1 MKETNK
7 KNNKENEHVEVKK
20 EEPKIEKIEENKNGE
35 NNQNLSMKSENQKK
49 HEEVGVKEEN
59 NTPVKKKTRRKI
71 VFAVLIVAMIIVYII
86 ERGEFLEIKE
96 IGENYVSMFW
106 QNMKYRGITAVLNF
120 LAIFTLTYNTTSR
133 VKKGLKTFFE
143 DEKKTMPKLPQKSIA
158 FILATL
164 VTISTTGII
173 MEKALPCLFNT
184 QFVTTEP
191 ALGIDIGF
199 FVFVWPFLEFMTIYV
214 AVAIIAATIYAAIYY
229 LLVFNIFFDGIS
241 RESVKKSGIL
251 DQAFA
256 NLKILIVIFAILL
269 ILETLNIGVQKFIV
283 LNNDEAENYSIF
295 GAGIT
300 EKTIGFWGYII
311 LAVVMIASVFNAIK
325 EFKKGRT
332 KKVITSILVVPVYL
346 VVLLIVMIGFNL
358 IFVNANELDKEKTYI
373 ADNIKNTKKAYGIDI
388 DEVIIQDEGTITQS
402 SITENSETIRNITI
416 ANPTTVLKDL
426 GGSQKNKGYY
436 NFRSTQLGLYNVN
449 GKEQLVYI
457 TPREIASSKGTYNN
471 KTYEYTHGF
480 GVIVTSA
487 TTTTETGNINH
498 IQKAFE
504 QTDEV
509 INVDEPRIY
518 FGLETNDT
526 VVTNS
531 NSKKEFDYPT
541 DDALN
546 NTENVYEGDAGL
558 KANFLDRLVLAIK
571 EKDAK
576 LVFSG
581 NVKSDSKILPN
592 RNIIERAKTI
602 MPYLTYD
609 NDPYM
614 VITNDGNLVWVLDA
628 YTTSNEYPYS
638 QRTMIENN
646 GITKKEINYIRN
658 SVKVIIDAYS
668 GEVNFY
674 ITDKSDPIVM
684 VYNKIYPDLFS
695 KEEIPEDIANHFV
708 YPKYL
713 YNIQANVLK
722 RYHNIQPDVLYRSD
736 DVWDI
741 ATHNTSSKIT
751 STKGTEIEPYY
762 TMVKTTD
769 SSSRL
774 GLVLP
779 YTPYKKQNITAYL
792 IGSCD
797 ENGNNILKLYNFPTD
812 SNVLGPMQLDTQLG
826 QDETISKEI
835 EVLNVSGT
843 KLTKDII
850 IVPIDNTLLYVEP
863 IYQQYVNETDSLPV
877 LKKVVVAS
885 GTKVAIGDDFSEA
898 LMNLVS
904 QYAVDIEVENTDSL
918 EELADLIIKANNN
931 LKASTQSNDWEQIGK
946 DTKKLQTLVD
956 RLEEVKKELDKIA
969 TEEAKKNVE
978 NNIIENTV
986 NEIVNVTE

>member
-1 MKETNK
+1 ME
-7 KNNKENEHVEVKK
+7 KNNKEEK
-20 EEPKIEKIEENKNGE
+20 EQKAEEIKENKN
-35 NNQNLSMKSENQKK
+35 
-49 HEEVGVKEEN
+49 EEN
-59 NTPVKKKTRRKI
+59 IEKTNEGSTEKKLETEKENKQKMKKKTRIKI
-71 VFAVLIVAMIIVYII
+71 VLCVLLIAFLVVYIV

-106 QNMKYRGITAVLNF
+106 QNMKYRGITALINF
-120 LAIFTLTYNTTSR
+120 LAIFALIYNTTTR
-133 VKKGLKTFFE
+133 VKRGLKVFFD

-158 FILATL
+158 FVISTL
-164 VTISTTGII
+164 VTICTTGMIV
-173 MEKALPCLFNT
+173 EKALPCFFNT
-184 QFVTTEP
+184 QFVTTDP
-191 ALGIDIGF
+191 ALGLDIGF
-199 FVFVWPFLEFMTIYV
+199 FVFIWPFLEFITIY
-214 AVAIIAATIYAAIYY
+214 AIVAIIASTIYAAIYY
-229 LLVFNIFFDGIS
+229 MIVFNIYFDGIS
-241 RESVKKSGIL
+241 RESVKKSEIL
-251 DQAFA
+251 NQAFA
-256 NLKILIVIFAILL
+256 NLKVLIVIFAILVL
-269 ILETLNIGVQKFIV
+269 LETVNIGIQKFII
-283 LNNDEAENYSIF
+283 LNNDELENYSIF

-300 EKTIGFWGYII
+300 ETTIRFWGYII
-311 LAVVMIASVFNAIK
+311 LSIVMVVSVFKAIA

-332 KKVITSILVVPVYL
+332 KRVITSILVVPVYL
-346 VVLLIVMIGFNL
+346 VLLLVVMLGFNL
-358 IFVNANELDKEKTYI
+358 IFVNSNELDKEKIYI
-373 ADNIKNTKKAYGIDI
+373 ADNIRNTKKAYGIDI
-388 DEVIIQDEGTITQS
+388 DEVIVQDGGTITQS
-402 SITENSETIRNITI
+402 AITENSETIKNIPI
-416 ANPTTVLKDL
+416 ANPDTVLKDL
-426 GGSQKNKGYY
+426 EGSQKNKGYY
-436 NFRSTQLGLYNVN
+436 NFRSAQLELYSID
-449 GKEQLVYI
+449 GKEQAVYV

-480 GVIVTSA
+480 GTIITSA
-487 TTTTETGNINH
+487 TTTTEAGNINH
-498 IQKAFE
+498 IQKAFD

-546 NTENVYEGDAGL
+546 NTENVYDGDAGL
-558 KANFLDRLVLAIK
+558 EANFFDRLVLAIR

-581 NVKSDSKILPN
+581 NVKSDSKILTN
-592 RNIIERAKTI
+592 RNIIDRAKTI

-614 VITNDGNLVWVLDA
+614 VISNDGNLVWVLDA

-638 QRTMIENN
+638 QRTMLENN

-668 GEVNFY
+668 GDVNFY
-674 ITDKSDPIVM
+674 ITDKTDPIAM

-695 KEEIPEDIANHFV
+695 EEEIPEDISNHFV

-713 YNIQANVLK
+713 YSIQSNILK

-762 TMVKTTD
+762 TVVKTTD
-769 SSSRL
+769 SSSSRL

-779 YTPYKKQNITAYL
+779 YTPYEKQNITAYL
-792 IGSCD
+792 VGSCD
-797 ENGNNILKLYNFPTD
+797 ENGNNVLKLYNFPTD

-826 QDETISKEI
+826 QDETIAKEI
-835 EVLNVSGT
+835 ESLNVSGT

-863 IYQQYVNETDSLPV
+863 IYQQYVNETDSLPL

-885 GTKVAIGDDFSEA
+885 GTKVAIGDNFSEA
-898 LMNLVS
+898 LTNLVS

-931 LKASTQSNDWEQIGK
+931 LKTSTQSNDWEQIGK
-946 DTKKLQTLVD
+946 DTKKLQSLVD
-956 RLEEVKKELDKIA
+956 RLEEVKKELDKKKQ
-969 TEEAKKNVE
+969 EAAKENTNVV
-978 NNIIENTV
+978 ENTV
-986 NEIVNVTE
+986 NEIANVVE